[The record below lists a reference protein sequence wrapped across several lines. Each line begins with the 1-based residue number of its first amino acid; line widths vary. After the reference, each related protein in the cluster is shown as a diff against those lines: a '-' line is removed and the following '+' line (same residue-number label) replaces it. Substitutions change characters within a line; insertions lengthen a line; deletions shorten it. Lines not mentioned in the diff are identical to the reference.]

1 MRDDLEGSWPEI
13 KQGSRVQG
21 RGQRENYSRAKTA
34 KKRTRRS
41 QKAKWRTSR
50 MTMTEKDL
58 EEDGNK
64 DQRMSKIKGRG
75 IK

>member
-1 MRDDLEGSWPEI
+1 MTWKGPGQRS
-13 KQGSRVQG
+13 SG
-21 RGQRENYSRAKTA
+21 RSIVPGQGQRETYRRGKTA